1 MDGPCPQ
8 ALPDPDSSRCPASA
22 GHLFVPLRV
31 SRFSSVPQ
39 LIFQLPILALMFAL
53 GLGLKGDWR
62 GLLRKRAGLFGRLL
76 LATCLLVPLL
86 ALLVLKGPLG
96 AAVAPSA
103 QLAIAL
109 MALCPS
115 APLTLRKAK
124 DHGGDRNLAAL
135 VQVLAALTAIVSIPL
150 LADLFRSSFGVQ
162 GWQIEPRQVA
172 KQIALVQLLPLG
184 LALLVRRWRPDLAD
198 RLEAPIEKLAGI
210 LLLLL
215 IVLVV
220 IRTLPLLAGYIPANG
235 PALLVMVVVALGS
248 LLLGYGLGGPGKR
261 DRVTGSLL
269 TSMRNPGL
277 ALLFASMYAPTPEP
291 VKVGILCFLL
301 IRELLT
307 IPFLR
312 WLKDEATLDSSSAN
326 ADA

>member
-1 MDGPCPQ
+1 
-8 ALPDPDSSRCPASA
+8 
-22 GHLFVPLRV
+22 VV
-31 SRFSSVPQ
+31 Q
-39 LIFQLPILALMFAL
+39 LSFKLPILAMMFAL

-62 GLLRKRAGLFGRLL
+62 GLLHQRAGLFGRLL

-86 ALLVLKGPLG
+86 ALLMLKSPLG
-96 AAVAPSA
+96 ASVAPTA

-162 GWQIEPRQVA
+162 GWHIEPGQVA
-172 KQIALVQLLPLG
+172 RQIALVQLLPLG

-198 RLEAPIEKLAGI
+198 RIEAPVEKLAGI
-210 LLLLL
+210 LLMLL
-215 IVLVV
+215 IALVV
-220 IRTLPLLAGYIPANG
+220 IKTLPLLAGYIPANG

-248 LLLGYGLGGPGKR
+248 LLLGYGLGGPGKSH
-261 DRVTGSLL
+261 RVTGALL

-277 ALLFASMYAPTPEP
+277 ALLFASLYAPTPEP
-291 VKVGILCFLL
+291 VKLGILCFLL

-312 WLKDEATLDSSSAN
+312 WQRSEATHAASRAN
-326 ADA
+326 AEA

>member
-1 MDGPCPQ
+1 M
-8 ALPDPDSSRCPASA
+8 
-22 GHLFVPLRV
+22 V
-31 SRFSSVPQ
+31 Q
-39 LIFQLPILALMFAL
+39 LSFKLPILAMMFAL

-62 GLLRKRAGLFGRLL
+62 GLLHQRAGLFGRLL

-86 ALLVLKGPLG
+86 ALLMLKSPLG
-96 AAVAPSA
+96 ASVAPTA

-162 GWQIEPRQVA
+162 GWHIEPGQVA
-172 KQIALVQLLPLG
+172 RQIALVQLLPLG

-198 RLEAPIEKLAGI
+198 RIEAPVEKLAGI
-210 LLLLL
+210 LLMLL
-215 IVLVV
+215 IALVV
-220 IRTLPLLAGYIPANG
+220 IKTLPLLAGYIPANG

-248 LLLGYGLGGPGKR
+248 LLLGYGLGGPGKSH
-261 DRVTGSLL
+261 RVTGALL

-277 ALLFASMYAPTPEP
+277 ALLFASLYAPTPEP
-291 VKVGILCFLL
+291 VKLGILCFLL

-312 WLKDEATLDSSSAN
+312 WQRSEATHAASRAN
-326 ADA
+326 AEA